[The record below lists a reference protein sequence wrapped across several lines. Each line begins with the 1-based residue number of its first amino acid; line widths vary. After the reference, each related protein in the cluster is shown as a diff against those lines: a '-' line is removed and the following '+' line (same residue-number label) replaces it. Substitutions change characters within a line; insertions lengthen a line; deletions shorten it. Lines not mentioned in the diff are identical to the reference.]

1 MLLKR
6 YNHIIVF
13 VSVILLLTGNF
24 LFAQNPDTNIETIKS
39 VFLKQNYVGKTIVLD
54 TIYINKKTILW
65 DLYSDQIEQIKLDA
79 KAKNN
84 EAVLDK
90 IYKVE
95 GEVYYDKNNYSK
107 AIPVFIDL
115 LATKKIK
122 NYKDSA
128 LILHYLKKSYVHIHA
143 LNKAVEI
150 HYILEKIKHKHPGI
164 DVWLFHPL
172 LSNIY
177 YEMKL
182 YKECLDQQ
190 LLEYKDYFTQT
201 NSLLINYYNNRGLFW
216 NKYGNQDSAL
226 WCFKKAR
233 NIFET
238 NHLNQKLT
246 ADDEFVLGF
255 IEGNMAFV
263 YVELKEY
270 HKAIALLKKDIRS
283 SINTKHFLSASN
295 SEISLAECYIKLNN
309 LQEAFKFLE
318 IANQRLKTIDDY
330 RARLKLL
337 QQYSAY
343 YEKTGDYKKSNDC
356 YKKYINLKD
365 STEEAQNLQDLIT
378 AEVANQVQLKENL
391 IKENQLK
398 INEKSIEVNKQRT
411 IQKFLLIIGFILIV
425 VIIVIGTQLKR
436 VNRHK
441 KLLELKNKKIK
452 TRNSIINKALLEKD
466 LLIKEIHHR
475 VKNNLQIVSSLL
487 KLQTGKTNNP
497 EILNSLND
505 AQDRINS
512 MAILHQLLYKKNQ
525 MTNLSLKDY
534 LSNLIWQ
541 ISNSSSST
549 KNITIQSKLIEL
561 ETDIDTAIPLG
572 LITNELMSNAYKHAF
587 KNKESGIISIELV
600 QIKDKKYSLKIF
612 DNGSG
617 IPADFDLS
625 SVESLG
631 MDIVSILCEQI
642 NAELKIHNDNGA
654 HFEVVF
660 KLT

>member
-1 MLLKR
+1 MAIS
-6 YNHIIVF
+6 IIVLIKYNTVF
-13 VSVILLLTGNF
+13 SQTKDEKLEQVK
-24 LFAQNPDTNIETIKS
+24 TI
-39 VFLKQNYVGKTIVLD
+39 FLKQDYSEKTNLLD
-54 TIYINKKTILW
+54 TINFKYKSILW
-65 DLYSDQIEQIKLDA
+65 DLYPNEIEDIKQQA
-79 KAKNN
+79 SKKRN
-84 EAVLDK
+84 ENILNK
-90 IYKVE
+90 LYQVE
-95 GEVYYDKNNYSK
+95 GEVYYHKNNYSK
-107 AIPVFIDL
+107 AIPIFIDL
-115 LATKKIK
+115 LTNKQIK
-122 NYKDSA
+122 NHNDSA

-143 LNKAVEI
+143 LNKAAEV
-150 HYILEKIKHKHPGI
+150 HYLLEKIKKQHPEI
-164 DVWLFHPL
+164 DVWLLHPL

-190 LLEYKDYFTQT
+190 LLEYKDYFSSS

-216 NKYGNQDSAL
+216 NKFGNQDSAL
-226 WCFKKAR
+226 FCFKKAR
-233 NIFET
+233 SIFET
-238 NHLNQKLT
+238 VHLNSKLSD
-246 ADDEFVLGF
+246 DDEFTLGF

-263 YVELKEY
+263 YVELKQY
-270 HKAIALLKKDIRS
+270 DKAIPLFKKDIVS
-283 SINTKHFLSASN
+283 SLKTNHFLSACN
-295 SEISLAECYIKLNN
+295 SEIELARCYINLNKLNDA
-309 LQEAFKFLE
+309 LFYLTA
-318 IANQRLKTIDDY
+318 ANERLKTIDDY
-330 RARLKLL
+330 NAKLKLL
-337 QQYSAY
+337 LQYAAY
-343 YEKTGDYKKSNDC
+343 YEKIGAYKKSIDS
-356 YKKYINLKD
+356 YSQYIILKD
-365 STEEAQNLQDLIT
+365 STEEAQNLKDLIS
-378 AEVANQVQLKENL
+378 AEVANQVQLKETL
-391 IKENQLK
+391 IKENQIK
-398 INEKSIEVNKQRT
+398 INEKNIEVNKQRT

-425 VIIVIGTQLKR
+425 VIIVITIQLKR
-436 VNRHK
+436 ATHRK
-441 KLLELKNKKIK
+441 KLLEFKNKKIK
-452 TRNSIINKALLEKD
+452 TRNSIINKALIEKD

-525 MTNLSLKDY
+525 MTSLSLKDY

-549 KNITIQSKLIEL
+549 KNITIQSKLIEI

-587 KNKESGIISIELV
+587 KNQENGTISIELT

-617 IPADFDLS
+617 IPANFDLS

-642 NAELKIHNDNGA
+642 NAELKIYNADGA
-654 HFEVVF
+654 NFEIIF
-660 KLT
+660 SLH